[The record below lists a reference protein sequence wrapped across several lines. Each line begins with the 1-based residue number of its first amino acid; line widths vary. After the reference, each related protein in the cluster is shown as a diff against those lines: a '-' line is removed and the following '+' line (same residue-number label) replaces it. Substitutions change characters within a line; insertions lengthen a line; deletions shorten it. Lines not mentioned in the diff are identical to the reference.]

1 MFGFIS
7 RWFKPAHQ
15 GASLD
20 DARLSDWT
28 PPAGSADTD
37 LLDELSILTPRARD
51 LVRNHPVASGSAQTL
66 KDNIIG
72 HQLRLSSQPKYR
84 MLGKKKKWQT
94 KFGNQVED
102 QFSTWADTTECDAAR
117 TQNLLGLTTQ
127 ALNGALVNGDAF
139 AIVHWIPRPN
149 STWSTSLQLI
159 EADRVS
165 TPTHLIANPNIRNG
179 VEIDEFGAP
188 VAYYVQKAHPGDRFR
203 YFNSNQFEWERIP
216 AFTEWGRRRVIHLF
230 DKERAEQSRGK
241 PLFTAVLREFKVSGD
256 YLSSELHAAAANALI
271 AAFVESDLDPAVITQ
286 ILGGDDPD
294 KLSDYWKG
302 VTSKTNNK
310 KIKSGSFITAP
321 LGTKLTGY
329 NSGRPNVAFNGFME
343 AIMRQIS
350 AGLNMPYELLM
361 KDFSKTNYS
370 SARAALLEAWRYFQ
384 GRRRWVKDSWL
395 DPIYAIWF
403 EEAANLEFIDAP
415 DFYDKNSSFAYLN
428 CRWIFAGRG
437 WVDQVKEAQAA
448 KLRMDIGVTTLEAE
462 CADQGL
468 DWEDVLDQR
477 KREHDKMQEL
487 GLLDDY
493 VVAGNNLGVQVED
506 DANDSIIPPN
516 NNE

>member
-1 MFGFIS
+1 MFGFVS

-20 DARLSDWT
+20 DARLADWT
-28 PPAGSADTD
+28 PSAGSADSD

-51 LVRNHPVASGSAQTL
+51 LVRNHPVGSGASQTL

-102 QFSTWADTTECDAAR
+102 QFATWADTTECDAAR
-117 TQNLLGLTTQ
+117 TQTLLGLTTQ

-149 STWSTSLQLI
+149 STWSTRLQLI

-165 TPTHLIANPNIRNG
+165 TPPHLIASPNIRNG
-179 VEIDEFGAP
+179 VEIDDKGAP
-188 VAYYVQKAHPGDRFR
+188 VAYYVQKAHPGDSFR
-203 YFNSNQFEWERIP
+203 YFNRSQFEWERIP

-230 DKERAEQSRGK
+230 DKERAEQNRGK

-256 YLSSELHAAAANALI
+256 YLGSELHAAAANALI
-271 AAFVESDLDPAVITQ
+271 SMFVESDLDPAVITQ
-286 ILGGDDPD
+286 MLGGEDGDGLE
-294 KLSDYWKG
+294 KYWKD
-302 VTSKTNNK
+302 VASKTHNK
-310 KIKSGSFITAP
+310 KIKSGSIITAP
-321 LGTKLTGY
+321 IGTKVTSY
-329 NSGRPNVAFNGFME
+329 NSSRPNVAFNGFME

-350 AGLNMPYELLM
+350 AGLNIPYELLM

-395 DPIYAIWF
+395 DPIYALWF
-403 EEAANLEFIDAP
+403 EEGVNLELIDAP
-415 DFYDKNSSFAYLN
+415 DFYQNNMAFAYLN
-428 CRWIFAGRG
+428 ARWIFAGRG

-477 KREHDKMQEL
+477 KRERDRMEEL
-487 GLLDDY
+487 GLLNDY
-493 VVAGNNLGVQVED
+493 VIAGNNLGVQVD
-506 DANDSIIPPN
+506 DPADSTLPQQTN
-516 NNE
+516 Q